1 MTNLLKKLNPD
12 QKKAVLH
19 SSGPALVLAGA
30 GSGKTTVLTH
40 RAAHLILEKNVDP
53 SSILLVTFT
62 NKAAGEM
69 KERIEALAGSA
80 VPFAGTFHSLCAKIL
95 RRDGYQIGLDPNYVI
110 YDSDDQLSLI
120 KQIYKDHQLDPKKF
134 KPSQVKNSISAAK
147 NDLLMPGE
155 YEEIALGEYQR
166 FVAKVYWLYQKALAQ
181 AQAVDFDDLLNKTV
195 QLLRTRPEVTE
206 KYQQQ
211 FEHVLVD
218 EYQDTNKA
226 QYQLSQILAMPQDN
240 LYVVG
245 DFSQSIYAWRG
256 ADYRNMLLL
265 KTDYPAIKEY
275 RLEQNYRSTQTIL
288 DAATQVISHNTTHP
302 VLKLWTE
309 SETTNQIICLD
320 NQSGEL
326 EAAKVVNFIKSQQGI
341 VPLKEMA
348 ILYRTNAQS
357 RLFEE
362 ALIRQGVPYRLVG
375 GTKFYERKEVKDAL
389 AYVKVVINPADTVS
403 YARVAKLGKR
413 RLANLEKWRD
423 DHGNQNWA
431 EANPQQL
438 LKKVLD
444 LTDYRALYSEK
455 VEEERQRLENLI
467 ELEAMAG
474 QFAQVTQFLE
484 NVALLQDNYYVD
496 VNNPIGGNDNAVQ
509 LMSLHSAKGLEFS
522 IVFMVGMEDGL
533 LPHSHSMLNPEDI
546 EEERRLC
553 YVGITRAKQQLFFS
567 YARTRY
573 QYGSHTSSVPSRFL
587 HDISNDLLHFDSET
601 KNFSQDPNPQAGV
614 RKLLIDD
621 EFMDDVLSGEIDLE
635 VFMDR

>member
-413 RLANLEKWRD
+413 RLANLGKWRD

-474 QFAQVTQFLE
+474 QFEQVTQFLE

-601 KNFSQDPNPQAGV
+601 KNFSQDPNPQAEV
-614 RKLLIDD
+614 RKLVIDD